1 MFLSPYI
8 TSKELPIVV
17 NALLDI
23 GITILDI
30 QRIDYT
36 KLQYDNGDFSTFN
49 KDNCF
54 FKVRGTTFNF
64 KVGFILKLAR
74 EDLSF

>member
-36 KLQYDNGDFSTFN
+36 KL
-49 KDNCF
+49 
-54 FKVRGTTFNF
+54 
-64 KVGFILKLAR
+64 
-74 EDLSF
+74 